1 MKTNR
6 ALKVAS
12 AGGGFVRLDLVLGS
26 EVTLVGLLIQPRR
39 G

>member
-6 ALKVAS
+6 ALTVTP
-12 AGGGFVRLDLVLGS
+12 AGAGFVRLDLVLGS
-26 EVTLVGLLIQPRR
+26 EITLVELLIQPRR

>member
-6 ALKVAS
+6 ARTVSPTVA
-12 AGGGFVRLDLVLGS
+12 GFVRLDLVLGS
-26 EVTLVGLLIQPRR
+26 EISLVGLLIQPGR